1 MIQKILVFL
10 LAALLAVTAAA
21 AETAQTQETEQPF
34 VVQITENDTAPG
46 YVLVSAP
53 NPIGFL
59 PLPAEGEYTRTIRLT
74 LADDSEA
81 VNVLHLTP
89 EGFWMEDSN
98 CEGHDCIDEGIVT
111 LSNREERVLG
121 SWVICLPHQL
131 VLELMTKEEAVSFL
145 KR

>member
-1 MIQKILVFL
+1 MIRKIPAIL

-74 LADDSEA
+74 LADGSEA
-81 VNVLHLTP
+81 VNMLHLTP
-89 EGFWMEDSN
+89 EGFWMEESN
-98 CEGHDCIDEGIVT
+98 CEGQDCIDEGEVT
-111 LSNREERVLG
+111 LENRKERILG
-121 SWVICLPHQL
+121 NMVICLPHQL
-131 VLELMTKEEAVSFL
+131 MLYLITRAEAEAML
-145 KR
+145 K